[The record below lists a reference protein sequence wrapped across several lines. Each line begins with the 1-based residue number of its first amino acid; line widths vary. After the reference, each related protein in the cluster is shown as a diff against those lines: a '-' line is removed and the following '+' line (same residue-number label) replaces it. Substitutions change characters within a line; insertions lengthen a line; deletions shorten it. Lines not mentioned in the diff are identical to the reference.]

1 MNRVIGIMSGKGGTG
16 KTTVAVNLA
25 LAMHKLE
32 ENVVLVDGDL
42 KNPNLG
48 LHLGVFDHHL
58 TLHDVLRS
66 DIPLHEAL
74 HIHETG
80 LRFIPSHLS
89 LSYLATDPFKL
100 KNIFNNPDLD
110 YSILL
115 DAPSGLSNDV
125 ISLMEACNEIIIVT
139 TPNLPDVTDSLKTI
153 EVARNMG
160 IDIKGIVMNHSRNK
174 GYEIN
179 EKEIEAVS
187 GAEVLHTIPWDEE
200 ILKSVHAKLPV
211 VERNPLA
218 PSTIAFLQLASKL
231 TEKEYNPPRFL
242 RLRRFIS
249 RLP

>member
-1 MNRVIGIMSGKGGTG
+1 MNNITGILSGKGGTG

-32 ENVVLVDGDL
+32 ENVVLVDGDIR
-42 KNPNLG
+42 NPNMG
-48 LHLGVFDHHL
+48 LHLGVLDHHL
-58 TLHDVLRS
+58 TLHDVMER
-66 DIPLHEAL
+66 DIPLLEAL

-80 LRFIPSHLS
+80 LRFIPAHIS
-89 LSYLATDPFKL
+89 LSYLGTDPVKL
-100 KNIFNNPDLD
+100 KEIFNNPELD
-110 YSILL
+110 YNILL

-125 ISLMEACNEIIIVT
+125 ISILEVCNQVIIVT
-139 TPNLPDVTDSLKTI
+139 TPYLPDITDCLKTI

-160 IDIKGIVMNHSRNK
+160 VEVKGIIMNHSRKK
-174 GYEIN
+174 GYEIS

-187 GAEVLHTIPWDEE
+187 GVEIMHTIPWDEE
-200 ILKSVHAKLPV
+200 VLKSVYAKVPV

-218 PSTIAFLQLASKL
+218 PSAISFMQLAAKL
-231 TEKEYNPPRFL
+231 TERDYKPPRFL